1 MEDLNDKKMTLKNYR
16 CFEDYTINFKD
27 ETLIV
32 GENNAGKSTIIEAL
46 RIISVTANKLFKNRQ
61 YINANDS
68 LNIHKNIRG
77 FNLNLDAYKIDLRSI
92 VYFYKENINA
102 EIIAEFENNVIF
114 KIYLNPECV
123 FATIYNKNGENIK
136 SITNAKKMNENDLK
150 VNIMPHLNLIREKE
164 KKLATETIERDQ
176 YTYLSSLHFRNEIL
190 LYKNDYFLKF
200 KNIAEKIWSGLCID
214 DVEYSFDNDEVLF
227 WIKDN
232 QFPSELGLTGSGL
245 QMYLQIIWFIS
256 KNSSGAT
263 IILDEPDVYLHPNL
277 QKKIFNYIKSMNTQI
292 IIATHSVELISEAD
306 FKNVFQIDKTI
317 RIQRY
322 SNGLSNV
329 QNIVE
334 KIGSVQNM
342 SLLRLGLSKKCI
354 FVEGLDMKLLNKFY
368 KILYPE
374 KIELLSDLPIIELG
388 SFTRYEQALGVS
400 KLFYKET
407 EGNFKCICILDRD
420 YRMENE
426 LNRIKKNAED
436 AHLNLHIWE
445 RKELE
450 SYLINPNVLYKFI
463 KDNVSYEDFISG
475 LNYALDSFY
484 YELMDQYSNA
494 IHEVDRSKNIQTTN
508 QEARLYIDARWDSL
522 DKKLR
527 LINGKNLL
535 SFIIKYM
542 KEKYKV
548 SINKNKILDKFSV
561 EDVDKEIKNV
571 IDSIIL

>member
-1 MEDLNDKKMTLKNYR
+1 MIKKMTLKNYR

-46 RIISVTANKLFKNRQ
+46 RIISVTVNKLFKNRQ

-68 LNIHKNIRG
+68 LNIPKNIRG
-77 FNLNLDAYKIDLRSI
+77 FNLNLDAYKVDLRSI

-123 FATIYNKNGENIK
+123 FATIYNKSGENIK

-214 DVEYSFDNDEVLF
+214 DVEYSSDNDEVLF

-232 QFPSELGLTGSGL
+232 QFTSELGLMGSGL
-245 QMYLQIIWFIS
+245 QMYLQIIWFIA

-306 FKNVFQIDKTI
+306 FKNVFQIDKTR

-407 EGNFKCICILDRD
+407 EGIFKCICILDRD

-542 KEKYKV
+542 KKKYKV

>member
-1 MEDLNDKKMTLKNYR
+1 MIKKMTLKNYR

-68 LNIHKNIRG
+68 LNIPKNIRG

-232 QFPSELGLTGSGL
+232 QFPSELGLMGSGL

-484 YELMDQYSNA
+484 YELMDQYSNS

>member
-1 MEDLNDKKMTLKNYR
+1 
-16 CFEDYTINFKD
+16 
-27 ETLIV
+27 
-32 GENNAGKSTIIEAL
+32 
-46 RIISVTANKLFKNRQ
+46 
-61 YINANDS
+61 
-68 LNIHKNIRG
+68 
-77 FNLNLDAYKIDLRSI
+77 
-92 VYFYKENINA
+92 
-102 EIIAEFENNVIF
+102 
-114 KIYLNPECV
+114 
-123 FATIYNKNGENIK
+123 
-136 SITNAKKMNENDLK
+136 
-150 VNIMPHLNLIREKE
+150 
-164 KKLATETIERDQ
+164 
-176 YTYLSSLHFRNEIL
+176 
-190 LYKNDYFLKF
+190 
-200 KNIAEKIWSGLCID
+200 
-214 DVEYSFDNDEVLF
+214 
-227 WIKDN
+227 
-232 QFPSELGLTGSGL
+232 
-245 QMYLQIIWFIS
+245 
-256 KNSSGAT
+256 
-263 IILDEPDVYLHPNL
+263 
-277 QKKIFNYIKSMNTQI
+277 
-292 IIATHSVELISEAD
+292 
-306 FKNVFQIDKTI
+306 
-317 RIQRY
+317 
-322 SNGLSNV
+322 
-329 QNIVE
+329 
-334 KIGSVQNM
+334 
-342 SLLRLGLSKKCI
+342 
-354 FVEGLDMKLLNKFY
+354 MKLLNKFY

-548 SINKNKILDKFSV
+548 SINKNKIIDKFSV

>member
-1 MEDLNDKKMTLKNYR
+1 MTLKNYR

-232 QFPSELGLTGSGL
+232 QFPSELGLMGSGL

>member
-1 MEDLNDKKMTLKNYR
+1 MIKKMTLKNYR

-68 LNIHKNIRG
+68 LNIPKNIRG

-232 QFPSELGLTGSGL
+232 QFPSELGLMGSGL

>member
-1 MEDLNDKKMTLKNYR
+1 MIKKMTLKNYR

-232 QFPSELGLTGSGL
+232 QFPSELGLMGSGL

-484 YELMDQYSNA
+484 YELMDQYSNS

>member
-1 MEDLNDKKMTLKNYR
+1 MIKKMTLKNYR

-68 LNIHKNIRG
+68 LNIPKNIRG
-77 FNLNLDAYKIDLRSI
+77 FNLNLDVYKVDLRSI

-114 KIYLNPECV
+114 KIYLNSECV
-123 FATIYNKNGENIK
+123 FATIYNKSGENIK

-150 VNIMPHLNLIREKE
+150 VNIMPRLNLIREKE

-190 LYKNDYFLKF
+190 LYKNDYFLIF

-214 DVEYSFDNDEVLF
+214 DVEYSSDNDEVLF

-232 QFPSELGLTGSGL
+232 QFTSELGFMGSGL
-245 QMYLQIIWFIS
+245 QMYLQIIWFIA

-306 FKNVFQIDKTI
+306 FKNVFQIDKTR

-354 FVEGLDMKLLNKFY
+354 FVEGLDVKLLNKFY

>member
-1 MEDLNDKKMTLKNYR
+1 MIKKMTLKNYR

-214 DVEYSFDNDEVLF
+214 DVEYSFDSDEVLF

-232 QFPSELGLTGSGL
+232 QFPSELGLMGSGL

>member
-1 MEDLNDKKMTLKNYR
+1 MTLKNYR

>member
-1 MEDLNDKKMTLKNYR
+1 MIKKMTLKNYR

-232 QFPSELGLTGSGL
+232 QFPSELGLMGSGL

-388 SFTRYEQALGVS
+388 SFTRYKQALGVS

-548 SINKNKILDKFSV
+548 SINKNKIIDKFSV

>member
-1 MEDLNDKKMTLKNYR
+1 MIKKMTLKNYR

-68 LNIHKNIRG
+68 LNIPKNIRG
-77 FNLNLDAYKIDLRSI
+77 FNLNLDAYKVDLRSI

-123 FATIYNKNGENIK
+123 FATIYNKSGENIK

-214 DVEYSFDNDEVLF
+214 DVEYSSDNDEVLF

-232 QFPSELGLTGSGL
+232 QFTSELGLMGSGL
-245 QMYLQIIWFIS
+245 QMYLQIIWFIA

-306 FKNVFQIDKTI
+306 FKNVFQIDKTR

-426 LNRIKKNAED
+426 LNKIKKNAED

>member
-1 MEDLNDKKMTLKNYR
+1 MIKKMTLKNYR

-68 LNIHKNIRG
+68 LNIPKNIRG
-77 FNLNLDAYKIDLRSI
+77 FNLNLDAYKVDLRSI

-123 FATIYNKNGENIK
+123 FATIYNKSGENIK

-214 DVEYSFDNDEVLF
+214 DVEYSSDNDEVLF

-232 QFPSELGLTGSGL
+232 QFTSELGLMGSGL
-245 QMYLQIIWFIS
+245 QMYLQIIWFIA

-306 FKNVFQIDKTI
+306 FKNVFQIDKTR

-445 RKELE
+445 KKELE

-542 KEKYKV
+542 KKKYKV

>member
-1 MEDLNDKKMTLKNYR
+1 MIKKITLKNYR

-46 RIISVTANKLFKNRQ
+46 RIISVTVNKLFKNRQ

-68 LNIHKNIRG
+68 LNIPKNIRG
-77 FNLNLDAYKIDLRSI
+77 FNLNLDAYKVDLRSI

-123 FATIYNKNGENIK
+123 FATIYNKSGENIK

-214 DVEYSFDNDEVLF
+214 DVEYSSDNDEVLF

-232 QFPSELGLTGSGL
+232 QFTSELGLMGSGL
-245 QMYLQIIWFIS
+245 QMYLQIIWFIA

-306 FKNVFQIDKTI
+306 FKNVFQIDKTR

-542 KEKYKV
+542 KKKYKV

>member
-1 MEDLNDKKMTLKNYR
+1 MIKKMTLKNYR

-68 LNIHKNIRG
+68 LNIPKNIRG
-77 FNLNLDAYKIDLRSI
+77 FNLNLDAYKVDLRSI

-123 FATIYNKNGENIK
+123 FATIYNKSGENIK

-214 DVEYSFDNDEVLF
+214 DVEYSSDNDEVLF

-232 QFPSELGLTGSGL
+232 QFTSELGLMGSGL
-245 QMYLQIIWFIS
+245 QMYLQIIWFIA

-306 FKNVFQIDKTI
+306 FKNVFQIDKTR

-368 KILYPE
+368 KILYLE

-548 SINKNKILDKFSV
+548 SINKNKIIDKFSA

>member
-1 MEDLNDKKMTLKNYR
+1 MIKKMTLKNYR

-46 RIISVTANKLFKNRQ
+46 RIISVTVNKLFKNRQ

-68 LNIHKNIRG
+68 LNIPKNIRG
-77 FNLNLDAYKIDLRSI
+77 FNLNLDAYKVDLRSI

-123 FATIYNKNGENIK
+123 FATIYNKSGENIK

-214 DVEYSFDNDEVLF
+214 DVEYSSDNDEVLF

-232 QFPSELGLTGSGL
+232 QFTSELGLMGSGL
-245 QMYLQIIWFIS
+245 QMYLQIIWFIA

-306 FKNVFQIDKTI
+306 FKNVFQIDKTR

-542 KEKYKV
+542 KKKYKV

>member
-1 MEDLNDKKMTLKNYR
+1 MIKKMTLKNYR

-232 QFPSELGLTGSGL
+232 QFPSELGLMGSGL

>member
-1 MEDLNDKKMTLKNYR
+1 MIKKMTLKNYR

-68 LNIHKNIRG
+68 LNIPKNIRG
-77 FNLNLDAYKIDLRSI
+77 FNLNLDAYKVDLRSI

-123 FATIYNKNGENIK
+123 FATIYNKSGENIK

-200 KNIAEKIWSGLCID
+200 KNIAEKIWNGLCID
-214 DVEYSFDNDEVLF
+214 DVEYSSDNDEVLF

-232 QFPSELGLTGSGL
+232 QFTSELGLMGSGL
-245 QMYLQIIWFIS
+245 QMYLQIIWFIA
-256 KNSSGAT
+256 KTGSGAT

-306 FKNVFQIDKTI
+306 FKNVFQIDKTR

-463 KDNVSYEDFISG
+463 KDNVSYEDFING

-542 KEKYKV
+542 KGQYKV
-548 SINKNKILDKFSV
+548 SINENKILDKFSV

>member
-1 MEDLNDKKMTLKNYR
+1 MTLKNYR

-68 LNIHKNIRG
+68 LNIPKNIRG
-77 FNLNLDAYKIDLRSI
+77 FNLNLDAYKVDLRSI

-123 FATIYNKNGENIK
+123 FATIYNKSGENIK
-136 SITNAKKMNENDLK
+136 SISNAKKMNENDLK

-214 DVEYSFDNDEVLF
+214 DVEYSSDNDEVLF

-232 QFPSELGLTGSGL
+232 QFTSELGLMGSGL
-245 QMYLQIIWFIS
+245 QMYLQIIWFIA

-306 FKNVFQIDKTI
+306 FKNVFQIDKTR

-322 SNGLSNV
+322 CNGLSNV

-354 FVEGLDMKLLNKFY
+354 FVEGLDIKLLNKFY

-388 SFTRYEQALGVS
+388 SFTRYEQALGV
-400 KLFYKET
+400 
-407 EGNFKCICILDRD
+407 
-420 YRMENE
+420 
-426 LNRIKKNAED
+426 
-436 AHLNLHIWE
+436 
-445 RKELE
+445 
-450 SYLINPNVLYKFI
+450 
-463 KDNVSYEDFISG
+463 
-475 LNYALDSFY
+475 
-484 YELMDQYSNA
+484 
-494 IHEVDRSKNIQTTN
+494 
-508 QEARLYIDARWDSL
+508 
-522 DKKLR
+522 
-527 LINGKNLL
+527 
-535 SFIIKYM
+535 
-542 KEKYKV
+542 
-548 SINKNKILDKFSV
+548 
-561 EDVDKEIKNV
+561 
-571 IDSIIL
+571 

>member
-1 MEDLNDKKMTLKNYR
+1 MIKKMTLKNYR

-68 LNIHKNIRG
+68 LNIPKNIRG
-77 FNLNLDAYKIDLRSI
+77 FNLNLDAYKVDLRSI

-123 FATIYNKNGENIK
+123 FATIYNKSGENIK

-214 DVEYSFDNDEVLF
+214 DVEYSSDNDEVLF

-232 QFPSELGLTGSGL
+232 QFTSELGLMGSGL
-245 QMYLQIIWFIS
+245 QMYLQIIWFIA

-306 FKNVFQIDKTI
+306 FKNVFQIDKTR

-374 KIELLSDLPIIELG
+374 KIELLSDLPIIELC

-445 RKELE
+445 KKELE

-542 KEKYKV
+542 KKKYKV

>member
-1 MEDLNDKKMTLKNYR
+1 MIKKMTLKNYR

-46 RIISVTANKLFKNRQ
+46 RIISVTVNKLFKNRQ

-68 LNIHKNIRG
+68 LNIPKNIRG
-77 FNLNLDAYKIDLRSI
+77 FNLNLDAYKVDLRSI

-123 FATIYNKNGENIK
+123 FATIYNKSGVNIK

-214 DVEYSFDNDEVLF
+214 DVEYSSDNDEVLF

-232 QFPSELGLTGSGL
+232 QFTSELGLMGSGL
-245 QMYLQIIWFIS
+245 QMYLQIIWFIT

-306 FKNVFQIDKTI
+306 FKNVFQIDKTR

-542 KEKYKV
+542 KKKYKV
-548 SINKNKILDKFSV
+548 SINKNKIFDKFSV

>member
-1 MEDLNDKKMTLKNYR
+1 MIKKMTLKNYR

-68 LNIHKNIRG
+68 LNIPKNIRG
-77 FNLNLDAYKIDLRSI
+77 FNLNLDAYKVDLRSI

-123 FATIYNKNGENIK
+123 FATIYNKSGENIK

-214 DVEYSFDNDEVLF
+214 DVEYSSDNDEVLF

-232 QFPSELGLTGSGL
+232 QFTSELDLMGSGL
-245 QMYLQIIWFIS
+245 QMYLQIIWFIA

-306 FKNVFQIDKTI
+306 FKNVFQIDKTR

-445 RKELE
+445 KKELE

-542 KEKYKV
+542 KKKYKV

>member
-1 MEDLNDKKMTLKNYR
+1 MIKKMTLKNYR

-232 QFPSELGLTGSGL
+232 QFPSELGLMGSGL

-436 AHLNLHIWE
+436 AYLNLHIWE

-484 YELMDQYSNA
+484 YELMDQYSNS

>member
-1 MEDLNDKKMTLKNYR
+1 MIKKMTLKNYR

-136 SITNAKKMNENDLK
+136 SITNAKKVNENDLK

-232 QFPSELGLTGSGL
+232 QFPSELGLMGSGL

>member
-1 MEDLNDKKMTLKNYR
+1 MIKKMTLKNYR

-68 LNIHKNIRG
+68 LNIPKNIRG
-77 FNLNLDAYKIDLRSI
+77 FNLNLDAYKVDLRSI

-123 FATIYNKNGENIK
+123 FATIYNKSGENIK

-214 DVEYSFDNDEVLF
+214 DVEYSSDNDEVLF

-232 QFPSELGLTGSGL
+232 QFTSELGLMGSGL
-245 QMYLQIIWFIS
+245 QMYLQIIWFIA

-306 FKNVFQIDKTI
+306 FKNVFQIDKTR

-508 QEARLYIDARWDSL
+508 QEARLYIDARWDGL

-548 SINKNKILDKFSV
+548 SINKNKIIDKFSV

>member
-1 MEDLNDKKMTLKNYR
+1 MIKKMTLKNYR

-68 LNIHKNIRG
+68 LNIPKNIRG
-77 FNLNLDAYKIDLRSI
+77 FNLNLDTYKVDLRSI

-123 FATIYNKNGENIK
+123 FATIYNKSGENIK

-214 DVEYSFDNDEVLF
+214 DVEYSYDNDEVLF

-232 QFPSELGLTGSGL
+232 QFTSELGLMGSGL
-245 QMYLQIIWFIS
+245 QMYLQIIWFIA

-263 IILDEPDVYLHPNL
+263 IILDEPDIYLHPNL

-306 FKNVFQIDKTI
+306 FKNVFQIDKTR

-374 KIELLSDLPIIELG
+374 KIEILSDLPIIELG

-407 EGNFKCICILDRD
+407 DGNFKCICILDRD

-426 LNRIKKNAED
+426 LNRIKKNAEE

-542 KEKYKV
+542 KEEYKV
-548 SINKNKILDKFSV
+548 SINKNKILDKFSA

>member
-1 MEDLNDKKMTLKNYR
+1 MIKKMTLKNYR

-46 RIISVTANKLFKNRQ
+46 RIISVTVNKLFKNRQ

-68 LNIHKNIRG
+68 LNIPKNIRG
-77 FNLNLDAYKIDLRSI
+77 FNLNLDAYKVDLRSI

-123 FATIYNKNGENIK
+123 FATIYNKSGENIK

-214 DVEYSFDNDEVLF
+214 DVEYSSDNDEVLF

-232 QFPSELGLTGSGL
+232 QFTSELGLMGSGL
-245 QMYLQIIWFIS
+245 QMYLQIIWFIA

-306 FKNVFQIDKTI
+306 FKNVFQIDKTR

-522 DKKLR
+522 DNKLR

-542 KEKYKV
+542 KKKYKV